1 MSHSFKTSRVADTA
15 WLFAVILILV
25 VVFIP
30 IYWMI
35 VGSLRPNTELFQFPP
50 SLWPEIF
57 TTEAFASILAD
68 PGFMQSLINTIIVA
82 GSTTLVALAIATSG
96 AYGMSR
102 YRFRGRRALQ
112 YYILAT
118 QMLPVVLLTLPFF
131 VAYSGLGLYNT
142 RLGLVIAYV
151 SFTVPFCALT
161 MLGFINSIPRS
172 LDEAA
177 WIDGAGRF
185 QTFVVVILPLS
196 KAGIVGT
203 GVFAFVNAWNEYLM
217 AVVLTS
223 SNRSRMLVVWIGN
236 KIGQYDIAWNE
247 LLAAT
252 VVASI
257 PLIVLYGLVQ
267 KSFVRGITAG
277 AVKM

>member
-1 MSHSFKTSRVADTA
+1 MRGTTKHSPGGEVL
-15 WLFAVILILV
+15 WLVSVGLILI
-25 VVFIP
+25 VVFLP

-35 VGSLRPNTELFQFPP
+35 VGSLRPNTELFRFPP
-50 SLWPEIF
+50 SLWPQDF
-57 TTEAFASILAD
+57 TFEVYGSILAD
-68 PGFMQSLINTIIVA
+68 FGFVRSLANTVLVA
-82 GSTTLVALAIATSG
+82 GLTTASALAIATSG

-102 YRFRGRRALQ
+102 YRFRGRKALQ

-161 MLGFINSIPRS
+161 MLGFINGIPRS
-172 LDEAA
+172 MDEAA
-177 WIDGAGRF
+177 WIDGAGPFR
-185 QTFVVVILPLS
+185 TFVVVIVPLS

-223 SNRSRMLVVWIGN
+223 SDRARMLVVWIGN
-236 KIGQYDIAWNE
+236 KIGQYDILWNE

-257 PLIVLYGLVQ
+257 PLIVLYGMVQ
-267 KSFVRGITAG
+267 KSFVRGVTAG

>member
-1 MSHSFKTSRVADTA
+1 MNAIQGKRTVGSAVWAITVAA
-15 WLFAVILILV
+15 LLV
-25 VVFIP
+25 VVFLP

-50 SLWPEIF
+50 SVWPQTF
-57 TTEAFASILAD
+57 TSAAFSSILRD
-68 PGFMQSLINTIIVA
+68 RGFVHSLYNTVIVA
-82 GSTTLVALAIATSG
+82 GSTTILALAIATSG

-102 YRFRGRRALQ
+102 YRFRGRQALQ

-131 VAYSGLGLYNT
+131 VAYSSLGLYNT
-142 RLGLVIAYV
+142 RLGLVIAYT

-177 WIDGAGRF
+177 WIDGAGRTR
-185 QTFVVVILPLS
+185 TFVVVVLPLA
-196 KAGIVGT
+196 KAGLVGT

-217 AVVLTS
+217 AVVLSS

-257 PLIVLYGLVQ
+257 PLIVLYGVVQ

>member
-1 MSHSFKTSRVADTA
+1 MRRTTNTSRIGDASWFV
-15 WLFAVILILV
+15 LVVLLLV
-25 VVFIP
+25 VVFLP
-30 IYWMI
+30 IYWMV
-35 VGSLRPNTELFQFPP
+35 VGSIRPNTELFQFPP
-50 SLWPEIF
+50 SVWPREF
-57 TTEAFASILAD
+57 TLVAFSSILAD
-68 PGFMQSLINTIIVA
+68 PGFVQSLVNTVIVA
-82 GSTTLVALAIATSG
+82 GSTTLLALAIATTG

-131 VAYSGLGLYNT
+131 VAYSRLDLYNT
-142 RLGLVIAYV
+142 RLGLVFAYV

-172 LDEAA
+172 MDEAA

-185 QTFVVVILPLS
+185 RTFVVVILPLS

-257 PLIVLYGLVQ
+257 PLIIVYGVVQ

>member
-1 MSHSFKTSRVADTA
+1 MRRTTKYSPGGEVLWFVSVGLT
-15 WLFAVILILV
+15 LI
-25 VVFIP
+25 VVFLP

-35 VGSLRPNTELFQFPP
+35 VGSLRPNTELFRFPP
-50 SLWPEIF
+50 PLWPQDF
-57 TTEAFASILAD
+57 TFEAYGSILAD
-68 PGFMQSLINTIIVA
+68 FGFVRSLTNTVLVA
-82 GSTTLVALAIATSG
+82 GLTTASALAIATSG

-102 YRFRGRRALQ
+102 YRFRGRKALQ

-142 RLGLVIAYV
+142 RIGLVIAYV

-161 MLGFINSIPRS
+161 MLGFINGIPRS
-172 LDEAA
+172 MDEAA
-177 WIDGAGRF
+177 WIDGAGPFR
-185 QTFVVVILPLS
+185 TFVVVIVPLS

-223 SNRSRMLVVWIGN
+223 SDRARMLVVWIGN
-236 KIGQYDIAWNE
+236 KIGQYDIQWNE

-257 PLIVLYGLVQ
+257 PLIVLYGIVQ
-267 KSFVRGITAG
+267 KSFVRGVTAG